1 MKSLTTPKRVEPD
14 DSVVQGME
22 AVFALVLFLGLGVLI
37 DRWLETS
44 PIFMIV
50 MMLLGAVG
58 VFLRFKYAYIAR
70 MDRLE
75 ADRAGKRATGS
86 RSRGW
91 SDAQSR
97 NRPCSTLAS
106 KGPRPRSRS
115 RSTWCAAA

>member
-1 MKSLTTPKRVEPD
+1 MRHPIPKRVEPD

-37 DRWLETS
+37 DRWLGTT
-44 PIFMIV
+44 PVFTIG

-75 ADRAGKRATGS
+75 ADRRGK
-86 RSRGW
+86 
-91 SDAQSR
+91 
-97 NRPCSTLAS
+97 S
-106 KGPRPRSRS
+106 KQPESKKPKSNEVV
-115 RSTWCAAA
+115 A

>member
-44 PIFMIV
+44 PIFTIG

-75 ADRAGKRATGS
+75 ADR
-86 RSRGW
+86 RG
-91 SDAQSR
+91 Q
-97 NRPCSTLAS
+97 AS
-106 KGPRPRSRS
+106 QASIERVV
-115 RSTWCAAA
+115 

>member
-1 MKSLTTPKRVEPD
+1 MKHPIPKRVEPD

-37 DRWLETS
+37 DRWLDTT
-44 PIFMIV
+44 PVFTIG

-75 ADRAGKRATGS
+75 ADRRGRSKPGS
-86 RSRGW
+86 RSE
-91 SDAQSR
+91 
-97 NRPCSTLAS
+97 S
-106 KGPRPRSRS
+106 KKPESKKPESKKLV
-115 RSTWCAAA
+115 A

>member
-1 MKSLTTPKRVEPD
+1 VEPD

-37 DRWLETS
+37 DRWLDTT
-44 PIFMIV
+44 PVFTIG

-75 ADRAGKRATGS
+75 ADRRGK
-86 RSRGW
+86 
-91 SDAQSR
+91 
-97 NRPCSTLAS
+97 
-106 KGPRPRSRS
+106 PRPGPGPG
-115 RSTWCAAA
+115 STPESNKPKSNEVVA